1 MDRYGTVGAV
11 IAAAGSSSRMGGR
24 DKLAEPLDG
33 IPEILRTLAAVEAV
47 PEIREIVVVTR
58 EDRVEEY
65 RRLLGQCSRLRA
77 VVPGGSTRQE
87 SVRNGVRALS
97 PDCTLAA
104 IHDGA
109 RPLVTPEVFARCIE
123 AARSCGA
130 ATAAVPVKDTIKLAD
145 EAGRV
150 LDTPDRSALRA
161 MQTPQAFRVELI
173 RKAHE
178 IARRDGFLG
187 TDDAALLEHAGMPV
201 YLCEGSR
208 ENLKLTTPTD
218 LMLAGLIL
226 AARAEKELIG

>member
-1 MDRYGTVGAV
+1 MDRYRAVGAV

-33 IPEILRTLAAVEAV
+33 IPVILRTMAAVEAV

-150 LDTPDRSALRA
+150 LDTPDRSRLWAV
-161 MQTPQAFRVELI
+161 QTPQIFDRERYLRAAEE
-173 RKAHE
+173 AE
-178 IARRDGFLG
+178 RRGLSC
-187 TDDAALLEHAGMPV
+187 TDDCQLFEAMGWEVQLVMGD
-201 YLCEGSR
+201 YR
-208 ENLKLTTPTD
+208 NLKLTTPED
-218 LMLAGLIL
+218 FL
-226 AARAEKELIG
+226 AAGAYLEGIK

>member
-1 MDRYGTVGAV
+1 MDRYRAVGAV

-33 IPEILRTLAAVEAV
+33 IPVILRTLAAVEAV

-87 SVRNGVRALS
+87 SVRNGVRELS

-150 LDTPDRSALRA
+150 LDTPDRSRLWAV
-161 MQTPQAFRVELI
+161 QTPQIFDRERYLRAAEE
-173 RKAHE
+173 AE
-178 IARRDGFLG
+178 RRGLSC
-187 TDDAALLEHAGMPV
+187 TDDCQLFEAMGWEVQLVMGD
-201 YLCEGSR
+201 YR
-208 ENLKLTTPTD
+208 NLKLTTPED
-218 LMLAGLIL
+218 FL
-226 AARAEKELIG
+226 AAGAYLEGIK

>member
-1 MDRYGTVGAV
+1 MDRYGTVGVV

-24 DKLAEPLDG
+24 DKLAELLDG
-33 IPEILRTLAAVEAV
+33 IPVILRTLAAVEAV

-123 AARSCGA
+123 AARNCGA
-130 ATAAVPVKDTIKLAD
+130 ATAAVPVKDTI
-145 EAGRV
+145 
-150 LDTPDRSALRA
+150 
-161 MQTPQAFRVELI
+161 
-173 RKAHE
+173 
-178 IARRDGFLG
+178 
-187 TDDAALLEHAGMPV
+187 
-201 YLCEGSR
+201 
-208 ENLKLTTPTD
+208 
-218 LMLAGLIL
+218 
-226 AARAEKELIG
+226 

>member
-1 MDRYGTVGAV
+1 MDRYRAVGAV

-33 IPEILRTLAAVEAV
+33 IPVILRTLAAVEAV

-130 ATAAVPVKDTIKLAD
+130 ATAAVPVKDTIKLVD

-150 LDTPDRSALRA
+150 LDTPDRSRLWAV
-161 MQTPQAFRVELI
+161 QTPQIFDRERYLRAAEE
-173 RKAHE
+173 AE
-178 IARRDGFLG
+178 RRGLSC
-187 TDDAALLEHAGMPV
+187 TDDCKLFEAMGWEVQLVMGD
-201 YLCEGSR
+201 YR
-208 ENLKLTTPTD
+208 NLKLTTPED
-218 LMLAGLIL
+218 FL
-226 AARAEKELIG
+226 AAGAYLEGIK

>member
-33 IPEILRTLAAVEAV
+33 IPVILRTLAAVEAV

-150 LDTPDRSALRA
+150 LDTPDRSRLWAV
-161 MQTPQAFRVELI
+161 QTPQIFDRERYLRAAEE
-173 RKAHE
+173 AE
-178 IARRDGFLG
+178 RRGLSC
-187 TDDAALLEHAGMPV
+187 TDDCQLFEAMGWEIQLVMGD
-201 YLCEGSR
+201 YR
-208 ENLKLTTPTD
+208 NLKLTTPED
-218 LMLAGLIL
+218 FL
-226 AARAEKELIG
+226 AAGAYLEGIK

>member
-1 MDRYGTVGAV
+1 MDRYRTVGAV

-33 IPEILRTLAAVEAV
+33 IPVILRTLAAVEAV

-150 LDTPDRSALRA
+150 LDTPDRSRLWAV
-161 MQTPQAFRVELI
+161 QTPQIFDRERYLRAAEE
-173 RKAHE
+173 AE
-178 IARRDGFLG
+178 RRGLSC
-187 TDDAALLEHAGMPV
+187 TDDCQLFEAMGWEVQLVMGD
-201 YLCEGSR
+201 YR
-208 ENLKLTTPTD
+208 NLKLTTPED
-218 LMLAGLIL
+218 FL
-226 AARAEKELIG
+226 AAGAYLEVIK

>member
-33 IPEILRTLAAVEAV
+33 IPVILRTLAAVEAV

-65 RRLLGQCSRLRA
+65 RRLLGQCSRLWA

-123 AARSCGA
+123 AARNCGA

-150 LDTPDRSALRA
+150 LDTPDRSRLWAV
-161 MQTPQAFRVELI
+161 QTPQIFDRERYLRAAE
-173 RKAHE
+173 KAE
-178 IARRDGFLG
+178 RQGLSC
-187 TDDAALLEHAGMPV
+187 TDDCQLFEAMGWEVQLVMGD
-201 YLCEGSR
+201 YR
-208 ENLKLTTPTD
+208 NLKLTTPED
-218 LMLAGLIL
+218 FL
-226 AARAEKELIG
+226 AAGAYLEGIK

>member
-1 MDRYGTVGAV
+1 MDRYRAVGAV

-33 IPEILRTLAAVEAV
+33 IPVILRTLAAVEAV

-87 SVRNGVRALS
+87 SVRNGVRALL

-123 AARSCGA
+123 AAQNCGA

-150 LDTPDRSALRA
+150 LDTPDRSGLWAV
-161 MQTPQAFRVELI
+161 QTPQIFDRERYLRAAEE
-173 RKAHE
+173 AE
-178 IARRDGFLG
+178 RRGLSC
-187 TDDAALLEHAGMPV
+187 TDDCQLFEAMGWEVQLVMGD
-201 YLCEGSR
+201 YR
-208 ENLKLTTPTD
+208 NLKLTTPED
-218 LMLAGLIL
+218 FL
-226 AARAEKELIG
+226 AAGAYLEGIK

>member
-1 MDRYGTVGAV
+1 MDRYRAVGAV

-33 IPEILRTLAAVEAV
+33 IPVILRTLAAVEAV
-47 PEIREIVVVTR
+47 PEIREIVVVAR

-123 AARSCGA
+123 VARSCGA

-150 LDTPDRSALRA
+150 LDTPDRSRRWAV
-161 MQTPQAFRVELI
+161 QTPQIFDRERYLRAAEE
-173 RKAHE
+173 AE
-178 IARRDGFLG
+178 RRGLSC
-187 TDDAALLEHAGMPV
+187 TDDCQLFEAMGWEVQLVMGD
-201 YLCEGSR
+201 YR
-208 ENLKLTTPTD
+208 NLKLTTPEEPW
-218 LMLAGLIL
+218 GRCFS
-226 AARAEKELIG
+226 ARAW

>member
-33 IPEILRTLAAVEAV
+33 IPVILRTLAAVEAV

-109 RPLVTPEVFARCIE
+109 RPLVTPEGFARCIE
-123 AARSCGA
+123 AARNCGA

-150 LDTPDRSALRA
+150 LDTPDRSRLWAV
-161 MQTPQAFRVELI
+161 QTPQIFDRERYLRAAEE
-173 RKAHE
+173 AE
-178 IARRDGFLG
+178 RRGLSC
-187 TDDAALLEHAGMPV
+187 TDDCQLFEAMGWEVQLVMGD
-201 YLCEGSR
+201 YR
-208 ENLKLTTPTD
+208 NLKLTTPED
-218 LMLAGLIL
+218 FL
-226 AARAEKELIG
+226 AAGAYLEGIK

>member
-1 MDRYGTVGAV
+1 MDRYRELGAV

-33 IPEILRTLAAVEAV
+33 IPVILRTLAAVEAV

-145 EAGRV
+145 EAGQV
-150 LDTPDRSALRA
+150 LDTPDRSRLWAV
-161 MQTPQAFRVELI
+161 QTPQIFDRERYLRAAEE
-173 RKAHE
+173 AE
-178 IARRDGFLG
+178 RRGLSC
-187 TDDAALLEHAGMPV
+187 TDDCQLFEAMGWEVQLVMGD
-201 YLCEGSR
+201 YR
-208 ENLKLTTPTD
+208 NLKLTTPED
-218 LMLAGLIL
+218 FL
-226 AARAEKELIG
+226 AAGAYLEGIK

>member
-33 IPEILRTLAAVEAV
+33 IPVILRTLAAVEAV

-109 RPLVTPEVFARCIE
+109 RPLVAPGVFARCIE
-123 AARSCGA
+123 AARNCGA

-150 LDTPDRSALRA
+150 LDTPDRSRLWAV
-161 MQTPQAFRVELI
+161 QTPQIFDRERYLRAAEE
-173 RKAHE
+173 AE
-178 IARRDGFLG
+178 RRGLSC
-187 TDDAALLEHAGMPV
+187 TDDCQLFEAMGWEVQLVMGD
-201 YLCEGSR
+201 YR
-208 ENLKLTTPTD
+208 NLKLTTPED
-218 LMLAGLIL
+218 FL
-226 AARAEKELIG
+226 AAGAYLEGIK

>member
-1 MDRYGTVGAV
+1 MDRYRAVGAV

-33 IPEILRTLAAVEAV
+33 IPVILRTLAAVEAV

-65 RRLLGQCSRLRA
+65 RRLLGQRSMLRA

-150 LDTPDRSALRA
+150 LDTPDRSRLWAV
-161 MQTPQAFRVELI
+161 QTPQIFDRERYLRAAEE
-173 RKAHE
+173 AE
-178 IARRDGFLG
+178 RRGLSC
-187 TDDAALLEHAGMPV
+187 TDDCQLFEAVGWEVQLVMGD
-201 YLCEGSR
+201 YR
-208 ENLKLTTPTD
+208 NLKLTTPED
-218 LMLAGLIL
+218 FL
-226 AARAEKELIG
+226 AAGAYLEGIK

>member
-1 MDRYGTVGAV
+1 MDRYGTVGVV

-33 IPEILRTLAAVEAV
+33 IPVILRTLAAVEAV
-47 PEIREIVVVTR
+47 PEIREIGVVTR
-58 EDRVEEY
+58 EDRGEEY

-150 LDTPDRSALRA
+150 LDTPDRSRLWAV
-161 MQTPQAFRVELI
+161 QTPQIFDRERYLRAAEE
-173 RKAHE
+173 AE
-178 IARRDGFLG
+178 RRGLSC
-187 TDDAALLEHAGMPV
+187 TDDCQLFEAMGWEVQLVMGD
-201 YLCEGSR
+201 YR
-208 ENLKLTTPTD
+208 NLKLTTPED
-218 LMLAGLIL
+218 FL
-226 AARAEKELIG
+226 AAGAYLEGIK

>member
-1 MDRYGTVGAV
+1 MDRYGMVGAV

-33 IPEILRTLAAVEAV
+33 IPVILRTLAAVEAV

-150 LDTPDRSALRA
+150 LDTPDRSRLWAV
-161 MQTPQAFRVELI
+161 QTPQIFDRERYLRAAEE
-173 RKAHE
+173 AE
-178 IARRDGFLG
+178 RRGLSC
-187 TDDAALLEHAGMPV
+187 TDDCQLFEAMGWEVQLVMGD
-201 YLCEGSR
+201 YR
-208 ENLKLTTPTD
+208 NLKLTTPED
-218 LMLAGLIL
+218 FL
-226 AARAEKELIG
+226 AAGAYLEGIK

>member
-1 MDRYGTVGAV
+1 MDRYRTVGAV

-33 IPEILRTLAAVEAV
+33 IPVILRTLEAVEAV

-150 LDTPDRSALRA
+150 LDTPDRSRLWAV
-161 MQTPQAFRVELI
+161 QTPQIFDRERYLRAAEE
-173 RKAHE
+173 AE
-178 IARRDGFLG
+178 RRGLSC
-187 TDDAALLEHAGMPV
+187 TDDCQLFEAMGWEVQLVMGD
-201 YLCEGSR
+201 YR
-208 ENLKLTTPTD
+208 NLKLTTPED
-218 LMLAGLIL
+218 FL
-226 AARAEKELIG
+226 AAGAYLEGIK

>member
-1 MDRYGTVGAV
+1 MDRYGTVGVV

-24 DKLAEPLDG
+24 DKLAELLDG
-33 IPEILRTLAAVEAV
+33 IPVILRTLAAVEAV

-123 AARSCGA
+123 AARNCGA

-150 LDTPDRSALRA
+150 LDTPDRSRLWAV
-161 MQTPQAFRVELI
+161 QTPQIFDRERYLRAAEE
-173 RKAHE
+173 AE
-178 IARRDGFLG
+178 RRGLSC
-187 TDDAALLEHAGMPV
+187 TDDCQLFEAMGWEVQLVMGD
-201 YLCEGSR
+201 YR
-208 ENLKLTTPTD
+208 NLKLTTPED
-218 LMLAGLIL
+218 FL
-226 AARAEKELIG
+226 AASAYLEGIK

>member
-33 IPEILRTLAAVEAV
+33 IPVILRTLAAVEAV

-58 EDRVEEY
+58 EDRVGEY

-150 LDTPDRSALRA
+150 LDTPDRSRLWAV
-161 MQTPQAFRVELI
+161 QTPQIFDRERYLRAAEE
-173 RKAHE
+173 AE
-178 IARRDGFLG
+178 RRDLSC
-187 TDDAALLEHAGMPV
+187 TDDCQLFEAMGWEVQLVMGD
-201 YLCEGSR
+201 YR
-208 ENLKLTTPTD
+208 NLKLTTPED
-218 LMLAGLIL
+218 FL
-226 AARAEKELIG
+226 AAGAYLEGIK

>member
-1 MDRYGTVGAV
+1 MDRYRAVGAV

-24 DKLAEPLDG
+24 DKLVEPLDG
-33 IPEILRTLAAVEAV
+33 IPVILRTLAAVEAV

-87 SVRNGVRALS
+87 SVRNGVRALL

-150 LDTPDRSALRA
+150 LDTPDRSRLWAV
-161 MQTPQAFRVELI
+161 QTPQIFDRERYLRAAEE
-173 RKAHE
+173 AE
-178 IARRDGFLG
+178 RRGLSC
-187 TDDAALLEHAGMPV
+187 TDDCQLFEAMGWEVQLVMGD
-201 YLCEGSR
+201 YR
-208 ENLKLTTPTD
+208 NLKLTTPED
-218 LMLAGLIL
+218 FL
-226 AARAEKELIG
+226 AAGAYLEGIK

>member
-33 IPEILRTLAAVEAV
+33 IPVILRTLAAVEAV

-130 ATAAVPVKDTIKLAD
+130 ATAAVAVKDTIKLAD

-150 LDTPDRSALRA
+150 LDTPDRSRLWAV
-161 MQTPQAFRVELI
+161 QTPQIFDRERYLRAAEE
-173 RKAHE
+173 AE
-178 IARRDGFLG
+178 RRGLSC
-187 TDDAALLEHAGMPV
+187 TDDCQLFEAMGWEVQLVMGD
-201 YLCEGSR
+201 YR
-208 ENLKLTTPTD
+208 NLKLTTPED
-218 LMLAGLIL
+218 FL
-226 AARAEKELIG
+226 AAGAYLEGIK

>member
-1 MDRYGTVGAV
+1 MDRYRAVGAV

-33 IPEILRTLAAVEAV
+33 IPVILRTLAAVEAV

-109 RPLVTPEVFARCIE
+109 RPLVTPEVFARCTE

-150 LDTPDRSALRA
+150 LDTPDRSRLWAV
-161 MQTPQAFRVELI
+161 QTPQIFDRERYLRAAEE
-173 RKAHE
+173 AE
-178 IARRDGFLG
+178 RRGLSC
-187 TDDAALLEHAGMPV
+187 TDDCQLFEAMGWEVQLVMGD
-201 YLCEGSR
+201 YR
-208 ENLKLTTPTD
+208 NLKLTTPED
-218 LMLAGLIL
+218 FL
-226 AARAEKELIG
+226 AAGAYLEGIK

>member
-1 MDRYGTVGAV
+1 MDRYGTAGAV

-33 IPEILRTLAAVEAV
+33 IPVILRTLAAVEAV

-65 RRLLGQCSRLRA
+65 RRLLGQCSWLRA

-145 EAGRV
+145 EVGRV
-150 LDTPDRSALRA
+150 LDTPDRSRLWAV
-161 MQTPQAFRVELI
+161 QTPQIFDRERYLRAAEEAERQGLSC
-173 RKAHE
+173 
-178 IARRDGFLG
+178 
-187 TDDAALLEHAGMPV
+187 TDDCQLFEAMGWEVQLVMGD
-201 YLCEGSR
+201 YR
-208 ENLKLTTPTD
+208 NLKLTTPED
-218 LMLAGLIL
+218 FL
-226 AARAEKELIG
+226 AAGAYLEGIK

>member
-1 MDRYGTVGAV
+1 MDRYGTVGVV

-24 DKLAEPLDG
+24 DKLAELLDG
-33 IPEILRTLAAVEAV
+33 IPVILRTLAAVEAV

-123 AARSCGA
+123 AARNCGA

-150 LDTPDRSALRA
+150 LDTPDRSRLWAV
-161 MQTPQAFRVELI
+161 QTPQIFDRERYLRAAEE
-173 RKAHE
+173 AE
-178 IARRDGFLG
+178 RRGLSC
-187 TDDAALLEHAGMPV
+187 TDDCQLFEAMGWEVQLVMGD
-201 YLCEGSR
+201 YR
-208 ENLKLTTPTD
+208 NLKITTPGD
-218 LMLAGLIL
+218 LVLAEAIL
-226 AARAEKELIG
+226 QAREESE

>member
-33 IPEILRTLAAVEAV
+33 IPVILRTLAAVEAV

-150 LDTPDRSALRA
+150 LDTPDRSRLWAV
-161 MQTPQAFRVELI
+161 QTPQIFDRERYLRAAEE
-173 RKAHE
+173 AE
-178 IARRDGFLG
+178 RRGLSC
-187 TDDAALLEHAGMPV
+187 TDDCQLFEAVGWEVQLVMGD
-201 YLCEGSR
+201 YR
-208 ENLKLTTPTD
+208 NLKLTTPED
-218 LMLAGLIL
+218 FL
-226 AARAEKELIG
+226 AAGAYLEGIK

>member
-1 MDRYGTVGAV
+1 MDRYRAVGAV

-33 IPEILRTLAAVEAV
+33 IPVILRTLAAVEAV

-123 AARSCGA
+123 AARNCGA

-150 LDTPDRSALRA
+150 LDTPDRSRLWAV
-161 MQTPQAFRVELI
+161 QTPQIFDRERYLRAAEE
-173 RKAHE
+173 AE
-178 IARRDGFLG
+178 RRGLSC
-187 TDDAALLEHAGMPV
+187 TDDCQLFEAMGWEVQLVMGD
-201 YLCEGSR
+201 YR
-208 ENLKLTTPTD
+208 NLKLTTPED
-218 LMLAGLIL
+218 FL
-226 AARAEKELIG
+226 AAGAYLEGIK

>member
-1 MDRYGTVGAV
+1 MDRYRAVGAV

-33 IPEILRTLAAVEAV
+33 IPVILRTLAAVEAV

-150 LDTPDRSALRA
+150 LDTPDRSRLWAV
-161 MQTPQAFRVELI
+161 QTPQIFDRVRYLRAAEE
-173 RKAHE
+173 AE
-178 IARRDGFLG
+178 RRGISC
-187 TDDAALLEHAGMPV
+187 TDDCQLFEAMGWEVQLVMGD
-201 YLCEGSR
+201 YR
-208 ENLKLTTPTD
+208 NLKLTTPED
-218 LMLAGLIL
+218 FL
-226 AARAEKELIG
+226 AAGAYLEGIK

>member
-1 MDRYGTVGAV
+1 MDRYRAVGAV

-33 IPEILRTLAAVEAV
+33 IPVILRTLAAVEAV
-47 PEIREIVVVTR
+47 PGIREIVVVTR

-77 VVPGGSTRQE
+77 VMPGGSTRQE

-150 LDTPDRSALRA
+150 LDTPDRSRLWAV
-161 MQTPQAFRVELI
+161 QTPQIFDRERYLRAAEE
-173 RKAHE
+173 AE
-178 IARRDGFLG
+178 RRGLSC
-187 TDDAALLEHAGMPV
+187 TDDCQLFEAMGWEVQLVMGD
-201 YLCEGSR
+201 YR
-208 ENLKLTTPTD
+208 NLKLTTPED
-218 LMLAGLIL
+218 FL
-226 AARAEKELIG
+226 AAGAYLEGIK

>member
-1 MDRYGTVGAV
+1 MDRYRTVGAV

-33 IPEILRTLAAVEAV
+33 IPVILRTLAAVEAV
-47 PEIREIVVVTR
+47 PEIREIVVVAR

-150 LDTPDRSALRA
+150 LDTPDRSRLWAV
-161 MQTPQAFRVELI
+161 QTPQIFDRERYLRAAEE
-173 RKAHE
+173 AE
-178 IARRDGFLG
+178 RRGLSC
-187 TDDAALLEHAGMPV
+187 TDDCQLFEAMGWEVQLVMGD
-201 YLCEGSR
+201 YR
-208 ENLKLTTPTD
+208 NLKLTTPED
-218 LMLAGLIL
+218 FL
-226 AARAEKELIG
+226 AAGAYLEGIK

>member
-33 IPEILRTLAAVEAV
+33 IPVILRTLAAVEAV

-150 LDTPDRSALRA
+150 LDTPDRSRLWAV
-161 MQTPQAFRVELI
+161 QTPQIFDRERYLRASEE
-173 RKAHE
+173 AE
-178 IARRDGFLG
+178 RRGLSC
-187 TDDAALLEHAGMPV
+187 TDDCQLFEAMGWEVQLVMGD
-201 YLCEGSR
+201 YR
-208 ENLKLTTPTD
+208 NLKLTTPED
-218 LMLAGLIL
+218 FL
-226 AARAEKELIG
+226 AAGAYLEGIK

>member
-1 MDRYGTVGAV
+1 MDRYRAVGAV

-33 IPEILRTLAAVEAV
+33 IPVILRTLAAVEAV

-65 RRLLGQCSRLRA
+65 RRLLGQCTRLRA

-150 LDTPDRSALRA
+150 LDTPDRSRLWAV
-161 MQTPQAFRVELI
+161 QTPQIFDRERYLRAAEE
-173 RKAHE
+173 AE
-178 IARRDGFLG
+178 RRGLSC
-187 TDDAALLEHAGMPV
+187 TDDCQLFEAMGWEVQLVMGD
-201 YLCEGSR
+201 YR
-208 ENLKLTTPTD
+208 NLKLTTPED
-218 LMLAGLIL
+218 FL
-226 AARAEKELIG
+226 AAGAYLEGIK

>member
-1 MDRYGTVGAV
+1 MNRYRAVGAV

-24 DKLAEPLDG
+24 DKLAELLDG
-33 IPEILRTLAAVEAV
+33 IPVILRTLAAVEAV

-145 EAGRV
+145 EAGQV
-150 LDTPDRSALRA
+150 LDTPDRSRLWAV
-161 MQTPQAFRVELI
+161 QTPQIFDRERYLRAAEE
-173 RKAHE
+173 AE
-178 IARRDGFLG
+178 RRGLSC
-187 TDDAALLEHAGMPV
+187 TDDCQLFEAMGWEVQLVMGD
-201 YLCEGSR
+201 YR
-208 ENLKLTTPTD
+208 NLKLTTPED
-218 LMLAGLIL
+218 FL
-226 AARAEKELIG
+226 AAGAYLEGIK

>member
-1 MDRYGTVGAV
+1 MDRYRAVGAV

-33 IPEILRTLAAVEAV
+33 IPVILRTLAAVEAV

-123 AARSCGA
+123 AARNCGA

-150 LDTPDRSALRA
+150 LDTPDRSRLWAV
-161 MQTPQAFRVELI
+161 QTPQIFDRERYLRAAEEAEHRGLSC
-173 RKAHE
+173 
-178 IARRDGFLG
+178 
-187 TDDAALLEHAGMPV
+187 TDDCQLFEAMGWEVQLVMGD
-201 YLCEGSR
+201 YR
-208 ENLKLTTPTD
+208 NLKLTTPED
-218 LMLAGLIL
+218 FL
-226 AARAEKELIG
+226 AAGAYLEGIK

>member
-1 MDRYGTVGAV
+1 MDRYRAVGAV

-24 DKLAEPLDG
+24 DKLAELLDG
-33 IPEILRTLAAVEAV
+33 IPVILRTLAAVEAV

-123 AARSCGA
+123 AAQSCGA

-150 LDTPDRSALRA
+150 LDTPDRSRLWAV
-161 MQTPQAFRVELI
+161 QTPQIFDRERYLRAAEE
-173 RKAHE
+173 AE
-178 IARRDGFLG
+178 RRGLSC
-187 TDDAALLEHAGMPV
+187 TDDCQLFEAMGWEVQLVMGD
-201 YLCEGSR
+201 YR
-208 ENLKLTTPTD
+208 NLKLTTPED
-218 LMLAGLIL
+218 FL
-226 AARAEKELIG
+226 AAGAYLEGIK